1 MLSTIIGNKRA
12 VRRLK
17 RARYQFQTGK
27 PPNLAII
34 GPASTGKTLMA
45 RSYAH
50 KLAPFLEL
58 QPQAIESLGWLH
70 DKLLPMRDKPCIV
83 FIDEVH
89 NLKKPIVQGLLKAVE
104 PNDRILET
112 EEGYKYDT
120 SKISWVI
127 ATTERGLLFDAF
139 DTRFSKVQLR
149 HYSRGEIAQI
159 VKLSYG
165 SFSDA
170 ACKMIAHYCGLVPRE
185 ALLFAE
191 EVLTEWR
198 IQNDSDTVDPDN
210 SGDMLPNTPR
220 ISEIMKYVANDSGID
235 EHGMTFKR
243 LSILVEL
250 GNGPIASTR
259 LAGCVQVKKQELD
272 RFILPPLLAKTP
284 DRQPYLSVC
293 SKGYYIT
300 PVGLRE
306 LDLRGIDNLSHH
318 AIPQSLWRKYPDLF
332 S

>member
-1 MLSTIIGNKRA
+1 MLSKIIGNERA
-12 VRRLK
+12 VRRLR
-17 RARYQFQTGK
+17 RARYQFKTGK

-45 RSYAH
+45 RSYAY

-70 DKLLPMRDKPCIV
+70 DKLLPMRDSPAIV

-89 NLKKPIVQGLLKAVE
+89 NLSKPIVQGLLKAVE
-104 PNDRILET
+104 PDDRILET

-120 SKISWVI
+120 AKISWVI

-159 VKLSYG
+159 VKLSY
-165 SFSDA
+165 SVEPYNFSDDM
-170 ACKMIAHYCGLVPRE
+170 CKLIAHYCGLVPRE

-191 EVLTEWR
+191 EVHTAIKMEGDLYVSCE
-198 IQNDSDTVDPDN
+198 DT
-210 SGDMLPNTPR
+210 MQH
-220 ISEIMKYVANDSGID
+220 VAHDSGID
-235 EHGMTFKR
+235 EYGMTYKR
-243 LSILVEL
+243 LSILTEL

-259 LAGCVQVKKQELD
+259 LAGCCQVKKQELD

-306 LDLRGIDNLSHH
+306 LDIRGIDNLGHH

-332 S
+332 QKVKT